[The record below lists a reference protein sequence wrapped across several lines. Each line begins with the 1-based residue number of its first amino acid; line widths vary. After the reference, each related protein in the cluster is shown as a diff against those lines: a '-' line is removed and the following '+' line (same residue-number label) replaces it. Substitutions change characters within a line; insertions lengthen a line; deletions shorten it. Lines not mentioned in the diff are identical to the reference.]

1 MNLKQIT
8 YFLAV
13 AEAGQM
19 TAAAKQLHMAQPP
32 LSYQLKALED
42 ELGVRLFE
50 RGSRGVRLTGSGQQF
65 MTYAQQIVETVAA
78 AENAARRSGEG
89 EIGTL
94 ALGLTSSAGDVLPK
108 QKLQAFN
115 RRFPQVEFA
124 LYEDNTYGILDK
136 LRRNILDLAIVRT
149 PFNDDGLA
157 SYRLSSDHMIAVAA
171 ASQPLPATLT
181 IPDLKQ
187 QPLIVYRRFSS
198 LFKTTFAEYGIP
210 PTIAVLCDDARTAL
224 HWAQMG
230 MGVAL
235 VPATMAAL
243 ASQQSHLAV
252 IDYEPWVT
260 HMTLVWQPE
269 ALHNP
274 LVARFVGQLSGGE
287 SEKYSK

>member
-1 MNLKQIT
+1 
-8 YFLAV
+8 
-13 AEAGQM
+13 
-19 TAAAKQLHMAQPP
+19 
-32 LSYQLKALED
+32 
-42 ELGVRLFE
+42 
-50 RGSRGVRLTGSGQQF
+50 
-65 MTYAQQIVETVAA
+65 
-78 AENAARRSGEG
+78 
-89 EIGTL
+89 
-94 ALGLTSSAGDVLPK
+94 
-108 QKLQAFN
+108 
-115 RRFPQVEFA
+115 
-124 LYEDNTYGILDK
+124 
-136 LRRNILDLAIVRT
+136 
-149 PFNDDGLA
+149 
-157 SYRLSSDHMIAVAA
+157 MIAVAA

-198 LFKTTFAEYGIP
+198 LFKTTFAEYGIT